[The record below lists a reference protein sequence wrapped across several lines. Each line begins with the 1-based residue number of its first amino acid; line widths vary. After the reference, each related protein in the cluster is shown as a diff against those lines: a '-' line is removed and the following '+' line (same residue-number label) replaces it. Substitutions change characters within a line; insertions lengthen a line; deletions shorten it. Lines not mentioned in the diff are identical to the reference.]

1 VSGSPRVSF
10 GLHQGSRHR
19 YVKARHPLGAAGHVV
34 KFLAAF
40 DCPAEVRYGFPD
52 GGSRHSSLSRIL
64 PVVERT
70 ARIASFLKMV
80 RKEFGV
86 LLDRL
91 SPKLYQSSGDLAVQL
106 RPLVTK
112 KGADGR
118 LLNSLTHIQC
128 GFTLCILCVRN
139 GE

>member
-1 VSGSPRVSF
+1 
-10 GLHQGSRHR
+10 
-19 YVKARHPLGAAGHVV
+19 VKARHPLGAARHVV

-40 DCPAEVRYGFPD
+40 DCTAEVRYGFPD

-106 RPLVTK
+106 SPLVTK

-118 LLNSLTHIQC
+118 ILDQRMFELVAFAVRISSRVDKLGLNKVVQRSFHPS
-128 GFTLCILCVRN
+128 
-139 GE
+139 